1 MVKKT
6 PDQGDVMWLS
16 SGNPAKGHEQS
27 GRRPVIV
34 LTKKEYNRA
43 TGCFLMCPLT
53 TKRKGYRR
61 RFYAILIIKTPLS
74 YPTRSRCVDFT
85 LEKRKYITTVS
96 DEIMSEVKAKIR
108 VDFWLKI

>member
-16 SGNPAKGHEQS
+16 LNPAKGMS
-27 GRRPVIV
+27 KRRAPRDCSY
-34 LTKKEYNRA
+34 KKEYNRA

-53 TKRKGYRR
+53 TKRKGYMTEVLCNIDNKN
-61 RFYAILIIKTPLS
+61 AVILSDQI
-74 YPTRSRCVDFT
+74 RCVDFT
-85 LEKRKYITTVS
+85 LRKAEYITTVS

-108 VDFWLKI
+108 ALIFG